1 MVRLRRNR
9 SPIHDRIIDV
19 SECLFCQLVS
29 GDIPADVV
37 LETPTT
43 LAFRDIAPAA
53 PVHVLVIPK
62 EHHRDVAAI
71 AEADPHLLAE
81 VMSTAVD
88 VARSEGMADDGYR
101 LVANTGAGGGQTVF
115 HAHVHVLGGRGLS
128 WPPG

>member
-9 SPIHDRIIDV
+9 APIHDRIIDV

-62 EHHRDVAAI
+62 QHHRDVAAI
-71 AEADPHLLAE
+71 VEADPHLLAE

>member
-9 SPIHDRIIDV
+9 APIHDRIIDV

-62 EHHRDVAAI
+62 QHHRDVAAI

>member
-1 MVRLRRNR
+1 M
-9 SPIHDRIIDV
+9 

-88 VARSEGMADDGYR
+88 VAHSEGMADDGYR

>member
-9 SPIHDRIIDV
+9 APIHDRIIDV

-62 EHHRDVAAI
+62 QHHRDVAAI

-88 VARSEGMADDGYR
+88 VAHSEGMADDGYR